1 MDNHLE
7 GKAFVQLNFVY
18 YKFHFTQ
25 WIEAKLPIPHTLTYG
40 HETIIIIQATWCY
53 IPNKT

>member
-7 GKAFVQLNFVY
+7 GKAFVKSNFVY
-18 YKFHFTQ
+18 YNFHFTQ
-25 WIEAKLPIPHTLTYG
+25 WVEAKLPIPHPLTCG
-40 HETIIIIQATWCY
+40 HETIIIIQVVWCY